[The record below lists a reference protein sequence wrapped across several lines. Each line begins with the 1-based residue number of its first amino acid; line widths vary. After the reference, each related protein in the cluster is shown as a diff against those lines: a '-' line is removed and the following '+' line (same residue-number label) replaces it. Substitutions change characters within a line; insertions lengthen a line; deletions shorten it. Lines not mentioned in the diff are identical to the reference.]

1 MKSQRLLNQIP
12 VIFAA
17 LGSLNQAS
25 TALAQDAGGEQ
36 SSINEIIVTA
46 QKRSERQSDV
56 PLSITAVQGDRLF
69 ELGVSGPQDLEKVA
83 LGFTFRPSAQGSPIF
98 QIRGIGFF
106 EEAIGVTPTV
116 SVYLDQVPLPFSS
129 MAEGVA
135 FDLERV
141 EVLKG
146 PQGTLFGQNVTAG
159 AINYIAAKPTEA
171 FEAGLDLGYGRFGAA
186 EVGGFLS
193 GPLSSTLT
201 ARVSGRVERRD
212 DWQRTYTRIN
222 EDGLFVVDTDAPRRT
237 LGERRFES
245 GRLLLNWNPS
255 SRLDISLNLNGWRNR
270 SDTQAQQFFVAAP
283 DNPGNVSSVP
293 FWSQFGSFPA
303 APP

>member
-1 MKSQRLLNQIP
+1 MP
-12 VIFAA
+12 
-17 LGSLNQAS
+17 G
-25 TALAQDAGGEQ
+25 
-36 SSINEIIVTA
+36 
-46 QKRSERQSDV
+46 
-56 PLSITAVQGDRLF
+56 VQGDLLF
-69 ELGVSGPQDLEKVA
+69 DLGVSGPQDLEKVA
-83 LGFTFRPSAQGSPIF
+83 VGFTFRPSAQGSTIF

-270 SDTQAQQFFVAAP
+270 SEEHTSELQSLMRISYAVFCLNTKTQTNTQHQTIT
-283 DNPGNVSSVP
+283 
-293 FWSQFGSFPA
+293 
-303 APP
+303 

>member
-1 MKSQRLLNQIP
+1 M
-12 VIFAA
+12 
-17 LGSLNQAS
+17 
-25 TALAQDAGGEQ
+25 
-36 SSINEIIVTA
+36 
-46 QKRSERQSDV
+46 
-56 PLSITAVQGDRLF
+56 AV
-69 ELGVSGPQDLEKVA
+69 
-83 LGFTFRPSAQGSPIF
+83 
-98 QIRGIGFF
+98 
-106 EEAIGVTPTV
+106 
-116 SVYLDQVPLPFSS
+116 
-129 MAEGVA
+129 GVA

-293 FWSQFGSFPA
+293 RSEAHTSELQSLMRISYAVFCLKTQPK
-303 APP
+303 